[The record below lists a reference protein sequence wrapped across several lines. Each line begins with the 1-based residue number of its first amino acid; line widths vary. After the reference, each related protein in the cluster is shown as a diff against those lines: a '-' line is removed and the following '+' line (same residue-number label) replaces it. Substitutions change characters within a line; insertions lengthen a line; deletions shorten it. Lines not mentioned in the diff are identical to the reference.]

1 MLEIWFS
8 QNERKTLKMNALI
21 VYDSQF
27 GNTERIAQCITSTLS
42 EFGQARAVRVGQ
54 VHSEEL
60 QGVDMLILGCPT
72 QGMRQTPAMQSFIT
86 SIPRELL
93 SGLSV
98 ACFDTRFRGG
108 FWKISAAP
116 GMAKQLRT
124 MGDAASPTPPSPPP
138 APRRTTTVTRLG
150 MGLCKT
156 HTPVS
161 GESPA
166 GKRVIRWPCGR
177 WRTFEM
183 LYYPERSIGV
193 GIN

>member
-72 QGMRQTPAMQSFIT
+72 QGMRQTPAMQSFIAC
-86 SIPRELL
+86 IPRELL

-108 FWKISAAP
+108 LWKISAAP
-116 GMAKQLRT
+116 SMAKQLRT
-124 MGDAASPTPPSPPP
+124 MGVELLVPPESFFVKSMKKEGPLLAGELERAACW
-138 APRRTTTVTRLG
+138 A
-150 MGLCKT
+150 
-156 HTPVS
+156 H
-161 GESPA
+161 
-166 GKRVIRWPCGR
+166 
-177 WRTFEM
+177 M
-183 LYYPERSIGV
+183 LSEKITAHSV
-193 GIN
+193 AVKS

>member
-1 MLEIWFS
+1 M
-8 QNERKTLKMNALI
+8 MNALI

-27 GNTERIAQCITSTLS
+27 GNTERIAQCINSTLS

-60 QGVDMLILGCPT
+60 QGMDMPILGCPT
-72 QGMRQTPAMQSFIT
+72 QGMRQTPAMQSFLV

-93 SGLSV
+93 SSLCV

-124 MGDAASPTPPSPPP
+124 MGAELLVPPESFFVKSMKKEGPLLPGEMERAASWATKLSEKIAAHPLAVKP
-138 APRRTTTVTRLG
+138 
-150 MGLCKT
+150 
-156 HTPVS
+156 
-161 GESPA
+161 
-166 GKRVIRWPCGR
+166 
-177 WRTFEM
+177 
-183 LYYPERSIGV
+183 
-193 GIN
+193 